1 MGSRSTNL
9 RTKVVA
15 LLVSLVAL
23 WGFTAWVTVRDGV
36 NLLGVQTLD
45 TKVFD
50 PTEPLL
56 LQLQLER
63 RTSVAYL
70 GRPDD
75 AQRATLAQMRQR
87 TDELAAKFRES
98 TENWQVGAL
107 GSDTLDQ
114 RITALTTGLTDLSKT
129 RTAVDDRSID
139 RAGASATF
147 TGVIE
152 SIYRVYDALGNLD
165 DEQVAEDT
173 AALIGL
179 NRSRELLSQEDA
191 LLAGVLAAGRITPA
205 ERADF
210 TRIVGARQFVATS
223 ALVRLPAADQRRY
236 ETMSTGA
243 TFSRLTALE
252 TQVMQG
258 SGAGRPSLTAPDWS
272 DTTTP
277 ALTEISA
284 VVLAGGDG
292 VVDRATPVAVGVV
305 VRLAL
310 ATGLGLL
317 AVIASIIVSITTARA
332 LVRQLERLRN
342 AAFRLANERLP
353 SVVER
358 LGRGEEVDVA
368 AEAPP
373 LEFGTDEIG
382 QVGKAFNAVQE
393 TAIRTAVEQAELRR
407 NVREV
412 FLSLARRTQAL
423 VHRQLTLLD
432 AMERREHDAEELED
446 LFRVDHLATRMR
458 RNAENLIVL
467 SGSTPG
473 RAWRRNVPM
482 VDVVRGAV
490 AEVED
495 YTRVN
500 VLPLGPVSLAGRA
513 VGDII
518 HLLAELI
525 ENGLSFSPPHTTVE
539 VRGQLVSNGFAIEIE
554 DRGLGMSEEDL
565 VAANHR
571 IVDQSELNLANATRL
586 GLYVVSRLTERHG
599 VRVRLKESAYGGTTA
614 VVLIPL
620 ELVTE
625 NGVGPEDSG
634 ALRTGSAIPLPSAPA
649 IDTGRPAFL
658 APLALAAPTTTA
670 RDVPEPVSTETSM
683 SADIPTPTAPADEAE
698 TVLPT
703 RQRATPAA
711 AAPELPTRA
720 RRGPTQPALEA
731 PTVPTG
737 LPAVARTRS
746 ADGSGAQVVADDGA
760 QVVAADDGAQVVAA
774 DDGAQVAAADDA
786 PMLARAEAERT
797 DSGLPVRV
805 RQANI
810 VPELRDDPAVSETDD
825 EDVARAPEQVRRMMS
840 SYQTG
845 TRRGRTDAAR
855 LLGGAP
861 GAPATAPPE
870 PADEDPQAT

>member
-1 MGSRSTNL
+1 MRSRGTSI

-15 LLVSLVAL
+15 LLLSLVAL
-23 WGFTAWVTVRDGV
+23 WMFAAWVTLRDGF
-36 NLLGVQTLD
+36 NLLGVQVINS
-45 TKVFD
+45 KVYA

-56 LQLQLER
+56 QELQLER
-63 RTSVAYL
+63 RLTQAYL
-70 GRPDD
+70 SNPEA
-75 AQRATLAQMRQR
+75 AQRTALEAGQR
-87 TDELAAKFRES
+87 KSAGLAADFADSVRD
-98 TENWQVGAL
+98 WQVDIAGSSAL
-107 GSDTLDQ
+107 DTQLDLTIAQ
-114 RITALTTGLTDLSKT
+114 VNALEQT
-129 RTAVDDRSID
+129 RAEVLDRKID
-139 RAGASATF
+139 RVAAAEAYTTAIGSIF
-147 TGVIE
+147 QIYDVTG
-152 SIYRVYDALGNLD
+152 SLD
-165 DEQVAEDT
+165 DKRIAGEA
-173 AALIGL
+173 AALIQL
-179 NRSRELLSQEDA
+179 NRMKELISQQDA
-191 LLAGVLAAGRITPA
+191 LLSGLFGNGRMSGPEYARYVSLVAA
-205 ERADF
+205 ERFIGDEVRTRLADADERRFRQLVSGEAF
-210 TRIVGARQFVATS
+210 TRLRAVQDSIIR
-223 ALVRLPAADQRRY
+223 
-236 ETMSTGA
+236 E
-243 TFSRLTALE
+243 
-252 TQVMQG
+252 
-258 SGAGRPSLTAPDWS
+258 GRPSTQLPIGAEQWRGTVE
-272 DTTTP
+272 P
-277 ALTEISA
+277 ALTEVNDA
-284 VVLAGGDG
+284 VTAGGEG
-292 VVDRATPVAVGVV
+292 IVDRATGVAVMVV
-305 VRLAL
+305 VRLVL

-317 AVIASIIVSITTARA
+317 AVIASVVISITTARN
-332 LVRQLERLRN
+332 LLRQLDRLRE
-342 AAFRLANERLP
+342 AAWQLADERLP
-353 SVVER
+353 RVVER

-368 AEAPP
+368 TEAPP

-393 TAIRTAVEQAELRR
+393 TALRTAVEQADLRR

-513 VGDII
+513 VGDVI

-539 VRGQLVSNGFAIEIE
+539 VRGQLVSNGFALEIE

-565 VAANHR
+565 AAANHR
-571 IVDQSELNLANATRL
+571 IVDQSELNLANAARL

-625 NGVGPEDSG
+625 ADASPEDSG
-634 ALRTGSAIPLPSAPA
+634 SFRAGSAIPMPSTPA
-649 IDTGRPAFL
+649 TESGSPTSL
-658 APLALAAPTTTA
+658 APVALAAPTTTA
-670 RDVPEPVSTETSM
+670 PEVAATS
-683 SADIPTPTAPADEAE
+683 PTPTPTDTTTPTSDEGAEAD

-703 RQRATPAA
+703 RQRTTPTTGT
-711 AAPELPTRA
+711 PDLPTRA
-720 RRGPTQPALEA
+720 RRSPGQPALEA

-737 LPAVARTRS
+737 LPAVERTRPGTRD
-746 ADGSGAQVVADDGA
+746 AEPVATGDGGPV
-760 QVVAADDGAQVVAA
+760 
-774 DDGAQVAAADDA
+774 
-786 PMLARAEAERT
+786 PARADAERT

-810 VPELRDDPAVSETDD
+810 VPELRDDPAMSETDD
-825 EDVARAPEQVRRMMS
+825 EDVVRPPEQVRRMMS

-855 LLGGAP
+855 LLGGASGTP
-861 GAPATAPPE
+861 TATPSE
-870 PADEDPQAT
+870 PTDEDPQAT

>member
-1 MGSRSTNL
+1 MRSRGTSI

-15 LLVSLVAL
+15 LLLSLVAL
-23 WGFTAWVTVRDGV
+23 WMFAAWVTLRDGF
-36 NLLGVQTLD
+36 NLLGVQVINS
-45 TKVFD
+45 KVYA

-56 LQLQLER
+56 QELQLER
-63 RTSVAYL
+63 RLTQAYL
-70 GRPDD
+70 STPEA
-75 AQRATLAQMRQR
+75 AQRTALEAGQR
-87 TDELAAKFRES
+87 KSAGLAADFADSVRD
-98 TENWQVGAL
+98 WQVDIAGSSAL
-107 GSDTLDQ
+107 DTQL
-114 RITALTTGLTDLSKT
+114 GLTIAQVNALEQT
-129 RTAVDDRSID
+129 RAEVLDRKID
-139 RAGASATF
+139 RVAAAEAYT
-147 TGVIE
+147 TAIE
-152 SIYRVYDALGNLD
+152 SIFQIYDVTGSLD
-165 DEQVAEDT
+165 DKQIAGEA
-173 AALIGL
+173 AALIQL
-179 NRSRELLSQEDA
+179 NRMKELISQEDA
-191 LLAGVLAAGRITPA
+191 LLSGLFGNGRMSGPEYARYVSLVAA
-205 ERADF
+205 ERFLGDEVRTRLADADERRFRQLVSGEAF
-210 TRIVGARQFVATS
+210 TRLRAVQDSIIR
-223 ALVRLPAADQRRY
+223 
-236 ETMSTGA
+236 E
-243 TFSRLTALE
+243 
-252 TQVMQG
+252 
-258 SGAGRPSLTAPDWS
+258 GRPSTQLPIGAEQWRGTVE
-272 DTTTP
+272 P
-277 ALTEISA
+277 ALTEVND
-284 VVLAGGDG
+284 VVTAGGEG
-292 VVDRATPVAVGVV
+292 IVDRATGVAVMVV
-305 VRLAL
+305 VRLVL

-317 AVIASIIVSITTARA
+317 AVIASVVISITTARN
-332 LVRQLERLRN
+332 LLRQLDRLRE
-342 AAFRLANERLP
+342 AAWQLADERLP
-353 SVVER
+353 RVVER

-368 AEAPP
+368 TEAPP

-393 TAIRTAVEQAELRR
+393 TALRTAVEQADLRR

-513 VGDII
+513 VGDVI

-539 VRGQLVSNGFAIEIE
+539 VRGQLVSNGFALEIE

-565 VAANHR
+565 AAANHR
-571 IVDQSELNLANATRL
+571 IVDRSELNLANAARL

-625 NGVGPEDSG
+625 ADASPEDSG
-634 ALRTGSAIPLPSAPA
+634 SFRAGSAIPMPSTPA
-649 IDTGRPAFL
+649 TESGSPTSL
-658 APLALAAPTTTA
+658 APVALAAPTTTA
-670 RDVPEPVSTETSM
+670 PDVAATS
-683 SADIPTPTAPADEAE
+683 ATPTPSDTTTPTSDEEAE
-698 TVLPT
+698 ADTVLPT
-703 RQRATPAA
+703 RQRTTPTTGT
-711 AAPELPTRA
+711 PDLPTRA
-720 RRGPTQPALEA
+720 RRGPGQPALEA

-737 LPAVARTRS
+737 LPAVERTRPETRD
-746 ADGSGAQVVADDGA
+746 AEP
-760 QVVAADDGAQVVAA
+760 VAAGDGGPV
-774 DDGAQVAAADDA
+774 
-786 PMLARAEAERT
+786 PARADAERT

-810 VPELRDDPAVSETDD
+810 VPELRDDPAMSETDD
-825 EDVARAPEQVRRMMS
+825 EDVVRPPEQVRRMMS

-855 LLGGAP
+855 LLGGAS
-861 GAPATAPPE
+861 GTPAATPSE
-870 PADEDPQAT
+870 PTDEDPQAT

>member
-1 MGSRSTNL
+1 MRSRGTSI

-15 LLVSLVAL
+15 LLLSLVAL
-23 WGFTAWVTVRDGV
+23 WMFAAWVTLRDGF
-36 NLLGVQTLD
+36 NLLGVQLLNSTVY
-45 TKVFD
+45 T
-50 PTEPLL
+50 PSEPLL
-56 LQLQLER
+56 QELQVER
-63 RTSVAYL
+63 RLTQAYL
-70 GRPDD
+70 SNPDA
-75 AQRATLAQMRQR
+75 AQRTALEAEQR
-87 TDELAAKFRES
+87 KAAELAADFADSVR
-98 TENWQVGAL
+98 NWQVDIAGNSALDTQL
-107 GSDTLDQ
+107 GSTIAQ
-114 RITALTTGLTDLSKT
+114 INALEQT
-129 RTAVDDRSID
+129 RSEVLARKID
-139 RAGASATF
+139 RIAAAEAYTGA
-147 TGVIE
+147 IE
-152 SIYRVYDALGNLD
+152 SIFQIYDVTGSLD
-165 DEQVAEDT
+165 DKQIAGEA
-173 AALIGL
+173 AALIQL
-179 NRSRELLSQEDA
+179 NRTKELISQEDA
-191 LLAGVLAAGRITPA
+191 LLSGLFGNGRMSGA
-205 ERADF
+205 EY
-210 TRIVGARQFVATS
+210 ARYV
-223 ALVRLPAADQRRY
+223 ALVGSERFLGEETRVRLADADQRRY
-236 ETMSTGA
+236 QQLVEGEAFT
-243 TFSRLTALE
+243 RLRAVQDSIIRE
-252 TQVMQG
+252 
-258 SGAGRPSLTAPDWS
+258 GRPSTQLPIGAEQWRGTVE
-272 DTTTP
+272 P
-277 ALTEISA
+277 ALAEVNDA
-284 VVLAGGDG
+284 VTAGGEG
-292 VVDRATPVAVGVV
+292 IVDRATGVAVMVV
-305 VRLAL
+305 VRLVL

-317 AVIASIIVSITTARA
+317 AVIASVVVSITTARN
-332 LVRQLERLRN
+332 LLRQLDRLRE
-342 AAFRLANERLP
+342 AAWQLADERLP
-353 SVVER
+353 RVVER

-368 AEAPP
+368 TEAPP

-393 TAIRTAVEQAELRR
+393 TALRTAVEQADLRR

-513 VGDII
+513 VGDVI

-565 VAANHR
+565 AAANHR
-571 IVDQSELNLANATRL
+571 IVDQSELNLANAARL

-625 NGVGPEDSG
+625 ADTSPEDSG
-634 ALRTGSAIPLPSAPA
+634 SFRTGSAIPMPSAPA
-649 IDTGRPAFL
+649 TDSGRPASL
-658 APLALAAPTTTA
+658 APVALAAPTATALEVAVTSAAPMPADTTA
-670 RDVPEPVSTETSM
+670 
-683 SADIPTPTAPADEAE
+683 PTTDEEAE
-698 TVLPT
+698 ADTVLPT
-703 RQRATPAA
+703 RQRTTPATGT
-711 AAPELPTRA
+711 PDLPTRA
-720 RRGPTQPALEA
+720 RRGPAQPALEA

-737 LPAVARTRS
+737 LPAVDRSRTETP
-746 ADGSGAQVVADDGA
+746 DGEPAPAGDG
-760 QVVAADDGAQVVAA
+760 G
-774 DDGAQVAAADDA
+774 
-786 PMLARAEAERT
+786 PMPARAEAERT

-825 EDVARAPEQVRRMMS
+825 EDVVRPPEQVRRMMS

-855 LLGGAP
+855 LLGGAS
-861 GAPATAPPE
+861 GAPAATPSE
-870 PADEDPQAT
+870 PTDEDPQAT

>member
-1 MGSRSTNL
+1 MRSRGTSI

-15 LLVSLVAL
+15 LLLSLVAL
-23 WGFTAWVTVRDGV
+23 WMFAAWVTLRDGF
-36 NLLGVQTLD
+36 NLLGVQLLNS
-45 TKVFD
+45 KVFV
-50 PTEPLL
+50 PSEPLL
-56 LQLQLER
+56 QELQVER
-63 RTSVAYL
+63 RLTQAYL
-70 GRPDD
+70 SSPEA
-75 AQRATLAQMRQR
+75 AQRTALEAEHRKT
-87 TDELAAKFRES
+87 TELAGAFADSVR
-98 TENWQVGAL
+98 NWQVDIAGSSAL
-107 GSDTLDQ
+107 DNQLRMTIAQVDTLEQ
-114 RITALTTGLTDLSKT
+114 T
-129 RTAVDDRSID
+129 RAEVLDRKID
-139 RAGASATF
+139 RIAAAEAYTDA
-147 TGVIE
+147 IE
-152 SIYRVYDALGNLD
+152 SIFQIYDVTGSLD
-165 DEQVAEDT
+165 DKQIAGEA
-173 AALIGL
+173 AALIQL
-179 NRSRELLSQEDA
+179 NRMKELISQEDA
-191 LLAGVLAAGRITPA
+191 LLSGLFGNGRMSGAEYARYVALVGA
-205 ERADF
+205 ERF
-210 TRIVGARQFVATS
+210 VGEEAR
-223 ALVRLPAADQRRY
+223 VRLADPDQRRY
-236 ETMSTGA
+236 QQLVEGEAFT
-243 TFSRLTALE
+243 RLRAVQDSIIRE
-252 TQVMQG
+252 
-258 SGAGRPSLTAPDWS
+258 GRPSTQLPVGAEQWRGTVE
-272 DTTTP
+272 P
-277 ALTEISA
+277 ALAEIND
-284 VVLAGGDG
+284 VVLDGGEG
-292 VVDRATPVAVGVV
+292 IVGRATGVAVMVV
-305 VRLAL
+305 VRLVL

-317 AVIASIIVSITTARA
+317 AVIASVVVSITTARN
-332 LVRQLERLRN
+332 LLRQLERLRQ
-342 AAFRLANERLP
+342 AAWQLADERLP
-353 SVVER
+353 RVVNR

-368 AEAPP
+368 TEAPP

-393 TAIRTAVEQAELRR
+393 TALRTAVEQADLRR

-513 VGDII
+513 VGDVI

-539 VRGQLVSNGFAIEIE
+539 VRGQLVANGFAIEIE

-565 VAANHR
+565 AAANHR
-571 IVDQSELNLANATRL
+571 IVDQSELNLANAARL

-625 NGVGPEDSG
+625 ADASPEDSG
-634 ALRTGSAIPLPSAPA
+634 SFRTGSAIPLPSAPA
-649 IDTGRPAFL
+649 TDSGRPASL
-658 APLALAAPTTTA
+658 APVALATPATTTSEA
-670 RDVPEPVSTETSM
+670 AVTPAASSPM
-683 SADIPTPTAPADEAE
+683 ADGEAE
-698 TVLPT
+698 ADTVLPT
-703 RQRATPAA
+703 RQRTSPATS
-711 AAPELPTRA
+711 APDLPTRA
-720 RRGPTQPALEA
+720 RRGPAQPALEA

-737 LPAVARTRS
+737 LPAVDTSRS
-746 ADGSGAQVVADDGA
+746 ETADGEPAPAGDGGP
-760 QVVAADDGAQVVAA
+760 V
-774 DDGAQVAAADDA
+774 
-786 PMLARAEAERT
+786 PARADAERT

-825 EDVARAPEQVRRMMS
+825 EDVVRPPEQVRRMMS

-855 LLGGAP
+855 LLGGAS
-861 GAPATAPPE
+861 GAPATTTPSE
-870 PADEDPQAT
+870 PTDEDPQAT

>member
-1 MGSRSTNL
+1 MRSRGTSI

-15 LLVSLVAL
+15 LLLSLVAL
-23 WGFTAWVTVRDGV
+23 WMFAAWVTLRDGF
-36 NLLGVQTLD
+36 NLLGVQLLNS
-45 TKVFD
+45 KVYT
-50 PTEPLL
+50 PSEPLL
-56 LQLQLER
+56 QELQVER
-63 RTSVAYL
+63 RLTQAYL
-70 GRPDD
+70 SNPD
-75 AQRATLAQMRQR
+75 ATQR
-87 TDELAAKFRES
+87 TALEAEQRKAAELAADFADSVR
-98 TENWQVGAL
+98 NWQVDIAGSSAL
-107 GSDTLDQ
+107 DTQLGMTIAQVNALEQTRAEVLD
-114 RITALTTGLTDLSKT
+114 RK
-129 RTAVDDRSID
+129 ID
-139 RAGASATF
+139 RIAAAEAYTGA
-147 TGVIE
+147 IE
-152 SIYRVYDALGNLD
+152 SIFQIYDVTGSLD
-165 DEQVAEDT
+165 DKQIAGEA
-173 AALIGL
+173 AALIQL
-179 NRSRELLSQEDA
+179 NRMKELISQEDA
-191 LLAGVLAAGRITPA
+191 LLSGLFGNGRMSGA
-205 ERADF
+205 EY
-210 TRIVGARQFVATS
+210 ARYV
-223 ALVRLPAADQRRY
+223 ALVGSERFLGEETRVRLADADQRRY
-236 ETMSTGA
+236 QQLVEGEAFT
-243 TFSRLTALE
+243 RLRAVQDSIIRE
-252 TQVMQG
+252 
-258 SGAGRPSLTAPDWS
+258 GRPSTQLPVGAEQWRGTVE
-272 DTTTP
+272 P
-277 ALTEISA
+277 ALAA
-284 VVLAGGDG
+284 VNDAVTAGGEG
-292 VVDRATPVAVGVV
+292 IVDRATGVAVMVV
-305 VRLAL
+305 VRLVL

-317 AVIASIIVSITTARA
+317 AVIASVVVSITTARN
-332 LVRQLERLRN
+332 LLRQLDRLRE
-342 AAFRLANERLP
+342 AAWQLADERLP
-353 SVVER
+353 RVVER

-368 AEAPP
+368 TEAPP

-393 TAIRTAVEQAELRR
+393 TALRTAVEQADLRR

-513 VGDII
+513 VGDVI

-565 VAANHR
+565 AAANHR
-571 IVDQSELNLANATRL
+571 IVDQSELNLANAARL

-625 NGVGPEDSG
+625 ADASPEDSG
-634 ALRTGSAIPLPSAPA
+634 SFRAGSAIPMPSAPA
-649 IDTGRPAFL
+649 TDSGRPASL
-658 APLALAAPTTTA
+658 APVALAAPTTPA
-670 RDVPEPVSTETSM
+670 SEVAVTSAAPM
-683 SADIPTPTAPADEAE
+683 PADTTAPTTDGEAE
-698 TVLPT
+698 
-703 RQRATPAA
+703 ATPFS
-711 AAPELPTRA
+711 PPGS
-720 RRGPTQPALEA
+720 GPPRQPAPPTCPPA
-731 PTVPTG
+731 PDAARPSQPWKPPTVPTG
-737 LPAVARTRS
+737 LPAVDRTRPE
-746 ADGSGAQVVADDGA
+746 ALDGEPVPAGDGGP
-760 QVVAADDGAQVVAA
+760 V
-774 DDGAQVAAADDA
+774 
-786 PMLARAEAERT
+786 PARAEAERT
-797 DSGLPVRV
+797 GSGLPVRV

-825 EDVARAPEQVRRMMS
+825 EDVVRPPEQVRRMMS

-855 LLGGAP
+855 LLGGAS
-861 GAPATAPPE
+861 GAPAATPSE
-870 PADEDPQAT
+870 PTDEDPQAT

>member
-23 WGFTAWVTVRDGV
+23 WGFTAWVTVRDGI
-36 NLLGVQTLD
+36 NLLGVQALD
-45 TKVFD
+45 SKVFD

-56 LQLQLER
+56 LQLQMER
-63 RTSVAYL
+63 RTSVVYL

-75 AQRATLAQMRQR
+75 AQRATLAQIRQR
-87 TDELAAKFRES
+87 TDELAARFTKS
-98 TENWQVGAL
+98 TENWQVSTL

-114 RITALTTGLTDLSKT
+114 RIKDLTTGLNELSRT
-129 RTAVDDRSID
+129 RSAVDDRSID
-139 RAGASATF
+139 RAGAAATF

-205 ERADF
+205 ERAEF
-210 TRIVGARQFVATS
+210 TRFVGARQFVATS
-223 ALVRLPAADQRRY
+223 ALLRLPAADQRRY
-236 ETMSTGA
+236 QAMSTGA
-243 TFSRLTALE
+243 TFGRLTALE
-252 TQVMQG
+252 TQLMQG
-258 SGAGRPSLTAPDWS
+258 SGAGRPPVTATEWS
-272 DTTTP
+272 DTTAP
-277 ALTEISA
+277 ALTEITA
-284 VVLAGGDG
+284 VVLAGGDD
-292 VVDRATPVAVGVV
+292 VVDRATPVAIGVV

-332 LVRQLERLRN
+332 LVRQLERMRD

-368 AEAPP
+368 TEAPP
-373 LEFGTDEIG
+373 LDFGNDEIG

-393 TAIRTAVEQAELRR
+393 TALRTAVEQADLRR

-500 VLPLGPVSLAGRA
+500 VLPLGQVSLAGRA
-513 VGDII
+513 VGDVI

-539 VRGQLVSNGFAIEIE
+539 VRGQSVANGFAIEIE

-565 VAANHR
+565 AAANHR
-571 IVDQSELNLANATRL
+571 IVDQSELNLANAARL

-620 ELVTE
+620 DLVTE
-625 NGVGPEDSG
+625 DGPGPEDSG
-634 ALRTGSAIPLPSAPA
+634 AIRTGSATPTPSVGSG
-649 IDTGRPAFL
+649 DTGRSTAL
-658 APLALAAPTTTA
+658 APVALAATTA
-670 RDVPEPVSTETSM
+670 TASDVPETVVP
-683 SADIPTPTAPADEAE
+683 AAPTPDGADPTTPADEAD
-698 TVLPT
+698 TALPT
-703 RQRATPAA
+703 RQRTTPASG
-711 AAPELPTRA
+711 APELPTRA
-720 RRGPTQPALEA
+720 RRGPSQPALEA

-737 LPAVARTRS
+737 LPAVDRTRG
-746 ADGSGAQVVADDGA
+746 ADRVDAPI
-760 QVVAADDGAQVVAA
+760 AADDGPTVASA
-774 DDGAQVAAADDA
+774 DSGPRPGQ
-786 PMLARAEAERT
+786 AEAAHT

-810 VPELRDDPAVSETDD
+810 VPELRDDPAESESDD
-825 EDVARAPEQVRRMMS
+825 EDVVRPPEQVRRMMS

-855 LLGGAP
+855 LLGGAS
-861 GAPATAPPE
+861 GASPAATPE
-870 PADEDPQAT
+870 PSDEDPQAP

>member
-1 MGSRSTNL
+1 MRSRGTSI

-15 LLVSLVAL
+15 LLLSLVAL
-23 WGFTAWVTVRDGV
+23 WMFAAWVTLRDGF
-36 NLLGVQTLD
+36 NLLGVQLLNS
-45 TKVFD
+45 KVYT
-50 PTEPLL
+50 PSEPLL
-56 LQLQLER
+56 QELQVER
-63 RTSVAYL
+63 RLTQAYL
-70 GRPDD
+70 SNPEA
-75 AQRATLAQMRQR
+75 AQRTALEAEQR
-87 TDELAAKFRES
+87 KTAELAADFAASVRD
-98 TENWQVGAL
+98 WQVDIAGSSAL
-107 GSDTLDQ
+107 DTQL
-114 RITALTTGLTDLSKT
+114 GLTIAQVNALEQT
-129 RTAVDDRSID
+129 RAEVLDRKID
-139 RAGASATF
+139 RIAAAEAYTGA
-147 TGVIE
+147 IE
-152 SIYRVYDALGNLD
+152 SIFQIYDVTGSLD
-165 DEQVAEDT
+165 DKQIAGEA
-173 AALIGL
+173 AALIQL
-179 NRSRELLSQEDA
+179 NRMKELISQEDA
-191 LLAGVLAAGRITPA
+191 LLSGLFGNGRMSGA
-205 ERADF
+205 EY
-210 TRIVGARQFVATS
+210 ARYV
-223 ALVRLPAADQRRY
+223 ALVGSERFLGEETRVRLADADQRRY
-236 ETMSTGA
+236 QQLVEGEAFT
-243 TFSRLTALE
+243 RLRAVQDSIIRE
-252 TQVMQG
+252 
-258 SGAGRPSLTAPDWS
+258 GRPSTQLPVGAEQWRGTVEPVLVEVND
-272 DTTTP
+272 
-277 ALTEISA
+277 A
-284 VVLAGGDG
+284 VTAGGEG
-292 VVDRATPVAVGVV
+292 IVGRATGVAVMVV
-305 VRLAL
+305 VRLVL

-317 AVIASIIVSITTARA
+317 AVIASVVVSITTARN
-332 LVRQLERLRN
+332 LLRQLDRLRE
-342 AAFRLANERLP
+342 AAWQLADERLP
-353 SVVER
+353 RVVER

-368 AEAPP
+368 TEAPP

-393 TAIRTAVEQAELRR
+393 TALRTAVEQADLRR

-513 VGDII
+513 VGDVI

-565 VAANHR
+565 AAANHR
-571 IVDQSELNLANATRL
+571 IVDQSELNLANAARL

-625 NGVGPEDSG
+625 ADVSPEDSG
-634 ALRTGSAIPLPSAPA
+634 SFRAGTAIPMPSAPA
-649 IDTGRPAFL
+649 TDTGRPASL
-658 APLALAAPTTTA
+658 APVALAAPTTTA
-670 RDVPEPVSTETSM
+670 SEVAVPMPATTTPK
-683 SADIPTPTAPADEAE
+683 ADEEAEAE

-703 RQRATPAA
+703 RQRTTPATGT
-711 AAPELPTRA
+711 PDLPTRA
-720 RRGPTQPALEA
+720 RRGLGQPALEA

-737 LPAVARTRS
+737 LPAVDRVRPEASDGES
-746 ADGSGAQVVADDGA
+746 APAGDGGPV
-760 QVVAADDGAQVVAA
+760 
-774 DDGAQVAAADDA
+774 
-786 PMLARAEAERT
+786 PARADAERT

-825 EDVARAPEQVRRMMS
+825 EDVVRPPEQVRRMMS

-855 LLGGAP
+855 LLGGAS
-861 GAPATAPPE
+861 GAPAATPSE
-870 PADEDPQAT
+870 PTDEDPQAT

>member
-1 MGSRSTNL
+1 MRSRGTSI

-15 LLVSLVAL
+15 LLLSLVAL
-23 WGFTAWVTVRDGV
+23 WMFAAWVTLRDGF
-36 NLLGVQTLD
+36 NLLGVQLLNS
-45 TKVFD
+45 KVYT
-50 PTEPLL
+50 PSEPLL
-56 LQLQLER
+56 QELQVER
-63 RTSVAYL
+63 RLTQAYL
-70 GRPDD
+70 SNPEA
-75 AQRATLAQMRQR
+75 AQRTALEAEQR
-87 TDELAAKFRES
+87 KTAELAADFADSVRD
-98 TENWQVGAL
+98 WQVDIAGSSAL
-107 GSDTLDQ
+107 DTQL
-114 RITALTTGLTDLSKT
+114 GLTIAQVNALQQT
-129 RTAVDDRSID
+129 RAEVLDRKID
-139 RAGASATF
+139 RIAAAEAYTGA
-147 TGVIE
+147 IE
-152 SIYRVYDALGNLD
+152 SIFQIYDVTGSLD
-165 DEQVAEDT
+165 DKQIAGEA
-173 AALIGL
+173 AALIQL
-179 NRSRELLSQEDA
+179 NRMKELISQEDA
-191 LLAGVLAAGRITPA
+191 LLSGLFGNGRMSGA
-205 ERADF
+205 EY
-210 TRIVGARQFVATS
+210 ARYV
-223 ALVRLPAADQRRY
+223 ALVGSERFLGEETRVRLADADQRRY
-236 ETMSTGA
+236 QQLVEGEAFT
-243 TFSRLTALE
+243 RLRAVQDSIIRE
-252 TQVMQG
+252 
-258 SGAGRPSLTAPDWS
+258 GRPSTQLPVGAEQWRGTVEP
-272 DTTTP
+272 
-277 ALTEISA
+277 
-284 VVLAGGDG
+284 VLAEVNDAVTAGGEG
-292 VVDRATPVAVGVV
+292 IVGRATGVAVMVV
-305 VRLAL
+305 VRLVL

-317 AVIASIIVSITTARA
+317 AVIASVVVSITTARN
-332 LVRQLERLRN
+332 LLRQLDRLRE
-342 AAFRLANERLP
+342 AAWQLADERLP
-353 SVVER
+353 RVVER

-368 AEAPP
+368 TEAPP

-393 TAIRTAVEQAELRR
+393 TALRTAVEQADLRR

-513 VGDII
+513 VGDVI

-565 VAANHR
+565 AAANHR
-571 IVDQSELNLANATRL
+571 IVDQSELNLANAARL

-625 NGVGPEDSG
+625 ADVSPEDSG
-634 ALRTGSAIPLPSAPA
+634 SFRAGTAIPMPSAPA
-649 IDTGRPAFL
+649 TDTGRPASL
-658 APLALAAPTTTA
+658 APVALAAPTTTA
-670 RDVPEPVSTETSM
+670 SEVAVPMPAT
-683 SADIPTPTAPADEAE
+683 TPKADEEAE
-698 TVLPT
+698 ADTVLPT
-703 RQRATPAA
+703 RQRTTPATGT
-711 AAPELPTRA
+711 PELPTRA
-720 RRGPTQPALEA
+720 RRGQGQPALEA

-737 LPAVARTRS
+737 LPAVDRVRPEAL
-746 ADGSGAQVVADDGA
+746 DGEPAVAGDGGP
-760 QVVAADDGAQVVAA
+760 V
-774 DDGAQVAAADDA
+774 
-786 PMLARAEAERT
+786 PARADAERT

-825 EDVARAPEQVRRMMS
+825 EDVVRPPEQVRRMMS

-855 LLGGAP
+855 LLGGAS
-861 GAPATAPPE
+861 GAPAATPSE
-870 PADEDPQAT
+870 PTDEDPQAT

>member
-1 MGSRSTNL
+1 MRSRGTSI

-15 LLVSLVAL
+15 LLLSLVAL
-23 WGFTAWVTVRDGV
+23 WMFAAWVTLRDGF
-36 NLLGVQTLD
+36 NLLGVQVINS
-45 TKVFD
+45 KVYT

-56 LQLQLER
+56 QELQMER
-63 RTSVAYL
+63 RLTQAYL
-70 GRPDD
+70 SNPEA
-75 AQRATLAQMRQR
+75 AQRTALEAEHRKTAQ
-87 TDELAAKFRES
+87 LAADFADSVR
-98 TENWQVGAL
+98 NWQVDVAGSSAL
-107 GSDTLDQ
+107 DNQLGMTIAQVNALERTRAEVLD
-114 RITALTTGLTDLSKT
+114 RK
-129 RTAVDDRSID
+129 ID
-139 RAGASATF
+139 RIAAAEAYTD
-147 TGVIE
+147 TIE
-152 SIYRVYDALGNLD
+152 SIFQIYDVTGSLD
-165 DEQVAEDT
+165 DKQIAGEA
-173 AALIGL
+173 AALIQL
-179 NRSRELLSQEDA
+179 NRMKELISQEDA
-191 LLAGVLAAGRITPA
+191 LLSGLFGNGRMSGPEYVRYVSLVAA
-205 ERADF
+205 ERF
-210 TRIVGARQFVATS
+210 LGEEVR
-223 ALVRLPAADQRRY
+223 VRLADADQRRY
-236 ETMSTGA
+236 QQLVEGEAFT
-243 TFSRLTALE
+243 RLRAVQDSIIRE
-252 TQVMQG
+252 
-258 SGAGRPSLTAPDWS
+258 GRPSTQLPVGAEQWRGTVE
-272 DTTTP
+272 P
-277 ALTEISA
+277 ALAEVNDT
-284 VVLAGGDG
+284 VTTGGEG
-292 VVDRATPVAVGVV
+292 IVDRATGVAVMVV
-305 VRLAL
+305 VRLVL
-310 ATGLGLL
+310 ATGLGLI
-317 AVIASIIVSITTARA
+317 AVIASVVVSITTART
-332 LVRQLERLRN
+332 LLRQLERLRQ
-342 AAFRLANERLP
+342 AAWQLADERLP
-353 SVVER
+353 RVVER

-368 AEAPP
+368 TEAPP

-393 TAIRTAVEQAELRR
+393 TALRTAVEQADLRR

-513 VGDII
+513 VGDVI

-565 VAANHR
+565 AAANHR
-571 IVDQSELNLANATRL
+571 IVDQSELNLANVARL

-620 ELVTE
+620 ELVTQAD
-625 NGVGPEDSG
+625 VSPEDSG
-634 ALRTGSAIPLPSAPA
+634 SFRTGSAIPTPSAPA
-649 IDTGRPAFL
+649 TDSGRPASL
-658 APLALAAPTTTA
+658 APVALAAPTTTA
-670 RDVPEPVSTETSM
+670 SEVAVTSAAPM
-683 SADIPTPTAPADEAE
+683 PADTAAPTTDEAE
-698 TVLPT
+698 ADTVLPT
-703 RQRATPAA
+703 RQRTTPATGT
-711 AAPELPTRA
+711 PELPIRA
-720 RRGPTQPALEA
+720 RRGPAQPALET

-737 LPAVARTRS
+737 LPAVDRTGS
-746 ADGSGAQVVADDGA
+746 ETPDGDPAPAGDGGPA
-760 QVVAADDGAQVVAA
+760 H
-774 DDGAQVAAADDA
+774 
-786 PMLARAEAERT
+786 ARAEAERT

-825 EDVARAPEQVRRMMS
+825 EDVVRPPEQVRRMMS

-855 LLGGAP
+855 LLGGAS
-861 GAPATAPPE
+861 GTPAATPSE
-870 PADEDPQAT
+870 PTDEDPQAT

>member
-1 MGSRSTNL
+1 MRSRGTSI

-15 LLVSLVAL
+15 LLLSLVAL
-23 WGFTAWVTVRDGV
+23 WMFAAWVTLRDGF
-36 NLLGVQTLD
+36 NLLGVQVINS
-45 TKVFD
+45 KVYT

-56 LQLQLER
+56 QELQLER
-63 RTSVAYL
+63 RLTQAYL
-70 GRPDD
+70 SNPEA
-75 AQRATLAQMRQR
+75 AQRTALEAEQR
-87 TDELAAKFRES
+87 KAAELAADFADSVRD
-98 TENWQVGAL
+98 WQVDVAGSSAL
-107 GSDTLDQ
+107 DTQLSMTIAQVNALEQTRAEVLD
-114 RITALTTGLTDLSKT
+114 RK
-129 RTAVDDRSID
+129 ID
-139 RAGASATF
+139 RLGAAEAYTEA
-147 TGVIE
+147 IE
-152 SIYRVYDALGNLD
+152 SIFQIYDVTGSLD
-165 DEQVAEDT
+165 DKQIAGEA
-173 AALIGL
+173 AALIQL
-179 NRSRELLSQEDA
+179 NRMKELISQEDA
-191 LLAGVLAAGRITPA
+191 LLSGLFGNGRMSGSEYARYVSLVAA
-205 ERADF
+205 ERFLGDEVRTRLSDADERRYQQLVGGEAF
-210 TRIVGARQFVATS
+210 TRLRAVQDSIIR
-223 ALVRLPAADQRRY
+223 
-236 ETMSTGA
+236 E
-243 TFSRLTALE
+243 
-252 TQVMQG
+252 
-258 SGAGRPSLTAPDWS
+258 GRPSTQLPIGAEQWRGTVE
-272 DTTTP
+272 P
-277 ALTEISA
+277 ALTEVNDA
-284 VVLAGGDG
+284 VTAGGEG
-292 VVDRATPVAVGVV
+292 IVDRATGVAVMVV
-305 VRLAL
+305 VRLVL

-317 AVIASIIVSITTARA
+317 AVIASVVVSITTARN
-332 LVRQLERLRN
+332 LLRQLDRLRE
-342 AAFRLANERLP
+342 AAWQLADERLP
-353 SVVER
+353 RVVER

-368 AEAPP
+368 TEAPP

-393 TAIRTAVEQAELRR
+393 TALRTAVEQADLRR

-565 VAANHR
+565 AAANHR
-571 IVDQSELNLANATRL
+571 IVDQSELNLANAARL

-625 NGVGPEDSG
+625 ADAAPEDSG
-634 ALRTGSAIPLPSAPA
+634 SFRAGSGIPMSSTPA
-649 IDTGRPAFL
+649 TESGRPASS
-658 APLALAAPTTTA
+658 APVALAAPTTTA
-670 RDVPEPVSTETSM
+670 PDVPATS
-683 SADIPTPTAPADEAE
+683 AAPTPTATTTPTSDEEAE
-698 TVLPT
+698 ADTVLPT
-703 RQRATPAA
+703 RQRSTPATST
-711 AAPELPTRA
+711 PDLPTRA
-720 RRGPTQPALEA
+720 RRGPGQPALEA

-737 LPAVARTRS
+737 LPAVDRTRPE
-746 ADGSGAQVVADDGA
+746 ARDAEP
-760 QVVAADDGAQVVAA
+760 VAAGDGGPV
-774 DDGAQVAAADDA
+774 
-786 PMLARAEAERT
+786 PARADAERT

-810 VPELRDDPAVSETDD
+810 VPELRDDPAMSETDD
-825 EDVARAPEQVRRMMS
+825 EDVVRPPEQVRRMMS

-855 LLGGAP
+855 LLGGAS
-861 GAPATAPPE
+861 GTPAATPSE
-870 PADEDPQAT
+870 STDEDPQAT